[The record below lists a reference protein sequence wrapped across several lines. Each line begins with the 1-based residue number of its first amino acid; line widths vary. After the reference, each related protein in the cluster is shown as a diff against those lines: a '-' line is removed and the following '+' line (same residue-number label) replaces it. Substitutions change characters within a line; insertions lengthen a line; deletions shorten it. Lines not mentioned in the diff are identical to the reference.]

1 VAFKKI
7 LIVIFPI
14 FLLAPTSAI
23 ADAESVRCSTFLDLE
38 REINK
43 TLPRKID
50 EVAELIQLSV
60 TCETSTIKYT
70 KRFLFDKSLLA
81 QGYKSTKQRHHN
93 YLHCGTKGLAF
104 KDGWTATDVWLDKDF
119 GYLATFITSPPD
131 CN

>member
-1 VAFKKI
+1 MAFKKI

-70 KRFLFDKSLLA
+70 KRFLLGL
-81 QGYKSTKQRHHN
+81 QGPANTKP
-93 YLHCGTKGLAF
+93 LVLCKLGPPGFGLQERP
-104 KDGWTATDVWLDKDF
+104 TQNVWF
-119 GYLATFITSPPD
+119 V
-131 CN
+131 